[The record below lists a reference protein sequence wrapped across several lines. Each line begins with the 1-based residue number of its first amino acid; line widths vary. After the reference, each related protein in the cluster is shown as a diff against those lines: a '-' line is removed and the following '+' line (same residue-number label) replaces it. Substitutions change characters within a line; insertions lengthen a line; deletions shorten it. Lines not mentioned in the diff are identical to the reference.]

1 MKINEVSEPLKTYIA
16 TVRVITV
23 TATTTARTT
32 ITADT
37 QQQAWAILSRLY
49 GVGNV
54 ISISDVM
61 HEAPES
67 HQIQRRATNTHP
79 AIHTQLPKKKNGP
92 IQLSCVSETEE
103 TKTLS
108 PAELQVKSLADQTK
122 RLDQQA
128 KLKKA
133 QTGLAKAQE
142 KLRVASRAPK

>member
-1 MKINEVSEPLKTYIA
+1 MKINEVTTPFKTYIA
-16 TVRVITV
+16 SVRVITGNGS
-23 TATTTARTT
+23 TTARTT

-37 QQQAWAILSRLY
+37 QQQARLMLARLY

-67 HQIQRRATNTHP
+67 HQIQRRATNTPP